1 MNVYEEKDEQ
11 LEEFRYQY
19 RERLD
24 QESEFGLGRGGKKRT
39 PLPFFSVAIWSLA
52 ATAVSVMLPLIFGL
66 VSPQQ
71 MQDFYTGWAL
81 HQNGQIYTDY
91 YGSNGLLYYLLTYLS
106 QGSILFALVEWV
118 ALFGAGIFLFKSAN
132 TLTGQRGQA
141 RQLLAIFYLLVA
153 SLGFGGSYAVVVALP
168 FLFYSFSLVADYL
181 DDPSNDK
188 GFLRIGM
195 SLALAFFLSPIPTT
209 LFAAILA
216 LSLFGFNIAKRRF
229 DHGLYQFFASALGFS
244 LIFYPIGYYTV
255 VTGTFGDAI
264 SHTLYPVVTLGF
276 LSNTKLIDNATFYG
290 LLALALGLLTLI
302 VSGIVQSKPAKQY
315 AVSIMASLGLLVSL
329 ILLIL
334 SKEPLHGSRLA
345 AILPFLILLLLT
357 NIREGSSD
365 RISRS
370 RRRVRSSSLF
380 GRYLKGN
387 FYLPVVTIVY
397 LLFLPVLSRYISHPS
412 TYQERGQLAS
422 LVKQQTSSEDRVYA
436 WDDRP
441 DFYRASERLAPT
453 SLVTPT
459 LYTASDENKTRL
471 VNDLKE
477 NQPKMILVNQRVT
490 LWPDVENLL
499 SEKYEL
505 VQTDTSQF
513 KLYKSK

>member
-11 LEEFRYQY
+11 LEGFRYQY

-24 QESEFGLGRGGKKRT
+24 QESEFGLGRGKKKRT
-39 PLPFFSVAIWSLA
+39 PLPFFSMAIWSLV
-52 ATAVSVMLPLIFGL
+52 ATAVSVILPLIFGL

-81 HQNGQIYTDY
+81 HQSGQIYTDY
-91 YGSNGLLYYLLTYLS
+91 YGSNGLLYYVLTYLS
-106 QGSILFALVEWV
+106 QGNILFALVEWL
-118 ALFGAGIFLFKSAN
+118 ALFGAGVFLFKSADA
-132 TLTGQRGQA
+132 LTGRGEQA
-141 RQLLAIFYLLVA
+141 RQLLLVFYLLVG

-209 LFAAILA
+209 LFAATLA

-229 DHGLYQFFASALGFS
+229 AHGLYQFFASALGFS

-264 SHTLYPVVTLGF
+264 SHTLYPVVTLGL
-276 LSNTKLIDNATFYG
+276 LSNTKLIDNAAFYG

-345 AILPFLILLLLT
+345 VVLPFLILLLLT
-357 NIREGSSD
+357 NIKEGLPG
-365 RISRS
+365 RTS
-370 RRRVRSSSLF
+370 RRRSTESSSLF

-387 FYLPVVTIVY
+387 FYLPLVAIVY

-412 TYQERGQLAS
+412 TYQEREQLAS
-422 LVKQQTSSEDRVYA
+422 LVKQQTSSENRVYA

-441 DFYRASERLAPT
+441 DFYRASERLAPS

-459 LYTASDENKTRL
+459 LYTASDENKTKL